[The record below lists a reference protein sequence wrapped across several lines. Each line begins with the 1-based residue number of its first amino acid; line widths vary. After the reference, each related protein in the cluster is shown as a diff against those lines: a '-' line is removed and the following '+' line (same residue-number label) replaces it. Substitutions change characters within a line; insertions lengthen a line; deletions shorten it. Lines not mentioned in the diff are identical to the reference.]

1 MNPVTLVPEHAPFS
15 PEQRAWLNGFFAGML
30 GTLQNQA
37 GDKVVS
43 LPTPIDISVSS
54 NSASLAQTVAPAP
67 SFEQEAAPAEDE
79 QVEDHDFPWHDPG
92 LSMDQ
97 RLALADG
104 RPLKRQLMAAMAQFD
119 CGACGYVCQ
128 TYSEAIASGQ
138 ETCLDLCAP
147 GGSET
152 EQQLRKIVDANRQL
166 PVVHQVSPAKVASPP
181 SKAVA
186 PTPLPGFDRKQPIT
200 ARFMFA
206 KPLNQAGSSKDT
218 RHVALRFESHCPAY
232 RPGDALG
239 VFPTNDPRLVE
250 QILQFLQIDGMESVR
265 TTKGETKT
273 LFGALVEDCCLKTVP
288 ENLGQRLGVSS
299 HDPNNDVL
307 DTVMLGTLGSIGAQE
322 FYGLLRPMQPR
333 LYSISSSPKKYPS
346 EIHLTVG
353 RVEWN
358 AGARTRLGVASNMF
372 ASRLV
377 PRESLNVFVHRPQAF
392 QLPQDSTVPIIM
404 VGPGTG
410 IAPFIGFLQEREAIG
425 ASGRNWL
432 FFGDQH
438 AATDFLY
445 EDQIRTWHRSGVLGR
460 LETAFSRDQSAKVY
474 VQDRLLEYGREVYQW
489 LQAGAHFYV
498 CGDAKSMAASVQLA
512 LQQIIAT
519 FGGITFEAAGDRI
532 KELQKEQRYQRDV
545 Y

>member
-1 MNPVTLVPEHAPFS
+1 MNPANFVPENAPFS
-15 PEQRAWLNGFFAGML
+15 PEQRAWLNEFFAGMF
-30 GTLQNQA
+30 G
-37 GDKVVS
+37 
-43 LPTPIDISVSS
+43 PTPGFANANLDSTLSQANIPVS
-54 NSASLAQTVAPAP
+54 Q
-67 SFEQEAAPAEDE
+67 PAESTALEASPQVSVE
-79 QVEDHDFPWHDPG
+79 QIATPDTTAEFDDHDFPWHDPN
-92 LSMDQ
+92 LDMSE
-97 RLALADG
+97 RLTLAEG
-104 RPLKRQLMAAMAQFD
+104 KPLKRQLMAAMAQFD

-128 TYSEAIASGQ
+128 TYSEAIARGE
-138 ETCLDLCAP
+138 ETCLDLCVP
-147 GGSET
+147 GGGET
-152 EQQLRKIVDANRQL
+152 EQQLRKMVEANRIL
-166 PVVHQVSPAKVASPP
+166 PVLSQP
-181 SKAVA
+181 SR
-186 PTPLPGFDRKQPIT
+186 TSQMSPGFDRNQPIT
-200 ARFMFA
+200 GRFLYA
-206 KPLNQAGSSKDT
+206 KPLNQKGSSKDT
-218 RHVALRFESHCPAY
+218 RHVAIRFDSDCPAY

-239 VFPTNDPRLVE
+239 VFPTNDPRLVD
-250 QILQFLQIDGMESVR
+250 QILSRLQIDGMETIR
-265 TTKGETKT
+265 TTKGENKT

-288 ENLGQRLGVSS
+288 EKLSQRLGLGQL
-299 HDPNNDVL
+299 DQTNDVL
-307 DTVMLGTLGSIGAQE
+307 DAITLGKLGGIDAQE
-322 FYGLLRPMQPR
+322 LFGLLRAMQPR
-333 LYSISSSPKKYPS
+333 LYSISSSPKKFPS

-353 RVEWN
+353 RVEW
-358 AGARTRLGVASNMF
+358 AQGSRTRLGVASNMF

-392 QLPQDSTVPIIM
+392 QLPQDPTVPMIM

-425 ASGRNWL
+425 STGRNWL

-438 AATDFLY
+438 ATTDFLY
-445 EDQIRTWHRSGVLGR
+445 EDQIRAWHRSGVLSR

-532 KELQKEQRYQRDV
+532 KEMQKEHRYQRDV